1 MQADDL
7 VADEIVARCEVVRD
21 SCGEC
26 AAVEDILLEPR
37 RAVRFLAFLFDLEP
51 LGIARVEFV
60 AGCAFA
66 LGQVSKHRASVMGP
80 LYGAQEVILALNF
93 VRIDRVDP
101 D

>member
-26 AAVEDILLEPR
+26 AAVEDVLLEPR

-51 LGIARVEFV
+51 LSVARIEFV

-66 LGQVSKHRASVMGP
+66 LGQVSEHRTSVVGP
-80 LYGAQEVILALNF
+80 LRNAKSKISTSFIKE
-93 VRIDRVDP
+93 D
-101 D
+101 

>member
-26 AAVEDILLEPR
+26 AAVEDVLLEPR

-51 LGIARVEFV
+51 LSVARVEFV

-93 VRIDRVDP
+93 VKIDRVDP